1 MSHWISIYLRLTVGN
16 LWEVWM
22 RGLGGDGNYMRFPV
36 RGGTFF
42 EDEPFERNLSL
53 KP

>member
-1 MSHWISIYLRLTVGN
+1 
-16 LWEVWM
+16 
-22 RGLGGDGNYMRFPV
+22 MRFPV

-53 KP
+53 KPGWSKVGFSWMSLWFKGNLEEC